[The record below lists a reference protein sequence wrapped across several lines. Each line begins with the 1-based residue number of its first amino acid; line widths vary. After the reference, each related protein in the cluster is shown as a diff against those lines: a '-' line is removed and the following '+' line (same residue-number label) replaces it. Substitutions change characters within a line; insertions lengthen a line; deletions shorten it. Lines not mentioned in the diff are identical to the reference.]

1 MKIIFAGT
9 PDFAAIALAKLLT
22 TAHEIVAVYTQP
34 DRPAGRGRKLTPS
47 AVKVLAQQHHL
58 PVFQPL
64 NFSAKTEEGL
74 AARAQ
79 LAALDA
85 DVMVV
90 AAYGL
95 ILPQAVLD
103 LPKYGCLNIHASIL
117 PRWRGAAPIQRAIL
131 AGDSI
136 SGVTI
141 MQMAQGLDTGDML
154 LTLTT
159 AIDATT
165 TAQQLHDQ
173 LAMLGADALLQ
184 VLKSE
189 ARLQQ
194 FQTNRTQQDE
204 QHTVYAEKISKA
216 EAKIDW
222 SQTAAQ
228 IDRHIRAFNPVPVA
242 FCQAAD
248 GSPLRVWSAQLIA
261 SHHQSS
267 TVQAGEILAIDKNGV
282 TVQCGDGHTLL
293 LTSLQW
299 AGGKTLNAAQIFQA
313 HKLQCGQVL

>member
-1 MKIIFAGT
+1 M
-9 PDFAAIALAKLLT
+9 
-22 TAHEIVAVYTQP
+22 
-34 DRPAGRGRKLTPS
+34 TPS